1 MKVINEL
8 LAQLPFATVEVP
20 GDLGKTYTV
29 SVPKEK
35 LRETAAL
42 LHTNS
47 KLSFDFLMDIVGMD
61 YGDNLGVIYYL
72 SSTLFPSYLIV
83 LKTQTDDRENPL
95 LDSIS
100 DLWESAGLYE
110 REVHDFFGITFANN
124 PDMRRLFLR
133 QNWKGYPLRKDYDA
147 NPELNPVPLSNEN
160 LDDMDDMPVT
170 EISLEGE
177 RLEHHRKLFEA
188 EDYVVNFGPQHPAMH
203 GVLHLRVALDGEII
217 KKVDPNFGYI
227 HRGIEKMCE
236 AYTYPQILHLTDRLD
251 YLSGT
256 INRHGTCLA
265 IEKGLELDVPERA
278 HYIRTIIDELTRIAS
293 HLLGWGCMAMD
304 MGSIT
309 AFVYGMRDREKIM
322 DIFEE
327 TCGGRL
333 MANYSVIG
341 GVMNDIHPNFQQKV
355 KEFIHYMRKMLKEH
369 HLLFTG
375 NPIAR
380 GRMEGVGY
388 LSKEQAISLGAT
400 GPTGRA
406 SGWSN
411 DVRKIEPYA
420 AYRHADFKEMLRS
433 DGLTF
438 DRYIIRL
445 DEIEESL
452 KIIEQLIDN
461 IPGGAYCAKTKAII
475 KLPEGEYSQR
485 VEGARG
491 EFDVYINSK
500 GDKSPYRIK
509 FRSPCMTLVNTL
521 KAISVGSKV
530 ADLIMLGGSL
540 DYVIPCIDR

>member
-1 MKVINEL
+1 MKVIQEILN
-8 LAQLPFATVEVP
+8 QLSFATVEQQDKV
-20 GDLGKTYTV
+20 YSV

-35 LRETAAL
+35 LYETLSL
-42 LHTNS
+42 LKNNS
-47 KLSFDFLMDIVGMD
+47 KLSFDFLSDMVGMD
-61 YGDNLGVIYYL
+61 YGDSFGLIYFL
-72 SSTLFPSYLIV
+72 SSSQFPSYIIKV
-83 LKTQTDDRENPL
+83 KTQTEDKENPV
-95 LDSIS
+95 LDSII
-100 DLWESAGLYE
+100 DLWLSADLYE
-110 REVHDFFGITFANN
+110 REVHDFFGIRFANN

-133 QNWKGYPLRKDYDA
+133 QDWVGYPLRKDYDA
-147 NPELNPVPLSNEN
+147 NPEINPVPLDNEDLEVMEN
-160 LDDMDDMPVT
+160 LDTDID
-170 EISLEGE
+170 LNNE
-177 RLEHHRKLFEA
+177 RLEQHRKLFE
-188 EDYVVNFGPQHPAMH
+188 EEEYVVNFGPQHPATH
-203 GVLHLRVALDGEII
+203 GVLHLRISLDGEII

-236 AYTYPQILHLTDRLD
+236 SYTYPQIPHLIDRMD
-251 YLSGT
+251 YLSGS
-256 INRHGTCLA
+256 IHRHGYCLA
-265 IEKGLELDVPERA
+265 IEKGLQLEIPERV

-322 DIFEE
+322 DIFEQ

-341 GVMNDIHPNFQQKV
+341 GVAADIHPEFRKKV
-355 KEFIHYMRKMLKEH
+355 KEFIPYMRKMLKEH

-380 GRMEGVGY
+380 GRMEGVGH
-388 LSKEQAISLGAT
+388 LSKEQAIAIGAT

-411 DVRKIEPYA
+411 DIRKIEPYA
-420 AYRHADFKEMLRS
+420 AYRYADFKEMLRS

-461 IPGGAYCAKTKAII
+461 IPGGAYSAKTKAII
-475 KLPEGEYSQR
+475 KLPEGEFHQR
-485 VEGARG
+485 VEGSHG
-491 EFDVYINSK
+491 QFDVYINSR
-500 GDKSPYRIK
+500 GDKYPYRVK

-521 KAISVGSKV
+521 KHIAVGTKV
-530 ADLIMLGGSL
+530 ADLVMLGGSL
-540 DYVIPCIDR
+540 DYVVPCIDR

>member
-1 MKVINEL
+1 MRVIDEL
-8 LAQLPFATVEVP
+8 LAQLPFATVERK
-20 GDLGKTYTV
+20 DKNYSV
-29 SVPKEK
+29 SVPKEN
-35 LRETAAL
+35 LFEMAAL
-42 LHTNS
+42 LKNNTR
-47 KLSFDFLMDIVGMD
+47 LSFDYLMDIVGLD
-61 YGDNLGVIYYL
+61 SGDTLGAVYYL
-72 SSTLFPSYLIV
+72 SATQFPSYIIA
-83 LKTQTDDRENPL
+83 LKTQTNDRENPM
-95 LDSIS
+95 LDSVS
-100 DLWESAGLYE
+100 GLWESAGLYE
-110 REVHDFFGITFANN
+110 REVHDFFGIRFVNN

-133 QNWKGYPLRKDYDA
+133 QDWKGYPLRKDYDA
-147 NPELNPVPLSNEN
+147 SPELNPVPLENEN
-160 LDDMDDMPVT
+160 LDDMEDLPVT

-177 RLEHHRKLFEA
+177 RLEKHRKLFEA
-188 EDYVVNFGPQHPAMH
+188 EEYIVNFGPQHPATH
-203 GVLHLRVALDGEII
+203 GVLHLRVSLDGEII

-227 HRGIEKMCE
+227 HRGIEKMSE
-236 AYTYPQILHLTDRLD
+236 SYTYPQILHLIDRMD

-256 INRHGTCLA
+256 IHRHGMCLA
-265 IEKGLELDVPERA
+265 VEKGLELDVPERA

-341 GVMNDIHPNFQQKV
+341 GVMADIHPNFQRKV
-355 KEFIHYMRKMLKEH
+355 KEFIPYMRKMLKEH

-380 GRMEGVGY
+380 GRMNGVGY

-420 AYRHADFKEMLRS
+420 AYRHADFKEVLRT

-461 IPGGAYCAKTKAII
+461 IPGGAYAAKTKAII
-475 KLPEGEYSQR
+475 KLPEGEFYRR

-491 EFDVYINSK
+491 EFDVYIHSK
-500 GDKSPYRIK
+500 GEKYPYRVK

-521 KAISVGSKV
+521 KAIAVGTKV

-540 DYVIPCIDR
+540 DYVVPCIDR

>member
-1 MKVINEL
+1 MGQIIEKL
-8 LAQLPFATVEVP
+8 STLAFAVVEEN
-20 GDLGKTYTV
+20 GKTLNVT
-29 SVPKEK
+29 VPKEN
-35 LRETAAL
+35 LYETA
-42 LHTNS
+42 
-47 KLSFDFLMDIVGMD
+47 SFLRKDCNCDYLMDIVGMD
-61 YGDNLGVIYYL
+61 YTDSLGTIYYL
-72 SSTLFPSYLIV
+72 SNTQDATQLV
-83 LKTQTDDRENPL
+83 ALKTSTPDRENPL
-95 LDSIS
+95 LDSVH

-110 REVHDFFGITFANN
+110 REVHDFLGIRFVNH

-133 QNWKGYPLRKDYDA
+133 QDWKGYPLRKDYDA
-147 NPELNPVPLSNEN
+147 DPALNPVPMENEVIG
-160 LDDMDDMPVT
+160 DMETVPTVELKMGQPVEST
-170 EISLEGE
+170 S
-177 RLEHHRKLFEA
+177 KLFE
-188 EDYVVNFGPQHPAMH
+188 EDEYIVNFGPQHPATH
-203 GVLHLRVALDGEII
+203 GVLHLRVSLNGEIVTKI
-217 KKVDPNFGYI
+217 DPNFGYI
-227 HRGIEKMCE
+227 HRGIEKMSE
-236 AYTYPQILHLTDRLD
+236 AYTYPQILHLADRLD

-256 INRHGTCLA
+256 INRHAVCLCC
-265 IEKGLELDVPERA
+265 EKALELEVPDRA

-327 TCGGRL
+327 TTGGRL

-341 GVMNDIHPNFQQKV
+341 GVAQDIHPDFQRKV
-355 KEFIHYMRKMLKEH
+355 KELIPYLRKMIKEH
-369 HLLFTG
+369 HILFTG

-380 GRMEGVGY
+380 GRMNGIGY

-400 GPTGRA
+400 GPSGRA

-411 DVRKIEPYA
+411 DIRKIEPYA
-420 AYRHADFKEMLRS
+420 AYSKVDFKEMIRQ
-433 DGLTF
+433 DGMTF

-461 IPGGAYCAKTKAII
+461 IPEGPFATKTKAIVR
-475 KLPEGEYSQR
+475 LPEGEFFQR
-485 VEGARG
+485 VENARG

-521 KAISVGSKV
+521 IPTTIGSKV
-530 ADLIMLGGSL
+530 SDLIMIGASL
-540 DYVIPCIDR
+540 DYVVPCIDR

>member
-1 MKVINEL
+1 MRVIDEL
-8 LAQLPFATVEVP
+8 LAQISFATVEQKN
-20 GDLGKTYTV
+20 KTYTV
-29 SVPKEK
+29 SVHKEK
-35 LRETAAL
+35 LHETAFQL
-42 LHTNS
+42 CNNN
-47 KLSFDFLMDIVGMD
+47 KLSFDFLMDVVGMD
-61 YGDNLGVIYYL
+61 YGDCFGVIYYL
-72 SSTLFPSYLIV
+72 SPTQFPSYIIA
-83 LKTQTDDRENPL
+83 LKTQTEGRENPQI
-95 LDSIS
+95 DSLHDIW
-100 DLWESAGLYE
+100 LSAGLYE
-110 REVHDFFGITFANN
+110 REVHDFLGIVFLNN

-133 QNWKGYPLRKDYDA
+133 QDWKGYPLRKDYDA
-147 NPELNPVPLSNEN
+147 NPELNPIPLENEN
-160 LDDMDDMPVT
+160 LEDMEDLPET
-170 EISLEGE
+170 EILLDGE
-177 RLEHHRKLFEA
+177 RLEKHRKLFEK
-188 EDYVVNFGPQHPAMH
+188 EEYVVNFGPQHPATH

-227 HRGIEKMCE
+227 HRGIEKMSE
-236 AYTYPQILHLTDRLD
+236 AYAYPQILHLIDRMD

-256 INRHGTCLA
+256 IHRHGMCLA
-265 IEKGLELDVPERA
+265 VEKALEMEVPERA
-278 HYIRTIIDELTRIAS
+278 HYIRTLIDELTRIAS

-341 GVMNDIHPNFQQKV
+341 GVMNDIHPNFQRKV
-355 KEFIHYMRKMLKEH
+355 KEFIPYMRKMLKEH

-380 GRMEGVGY
+380 NRMEGVGY

-420 AYRHADFKEMLRS
+420 AYRHAEFEEVLRS

-445 DEIEESL
+445 DEIAESL
-452 KIIEQLIDN
+452 KILEQLIDN
-461 IPGGAYCAKTKAII
+461 IPGGAYAAKTKAIV
-475 KLPEGEYSQR
+475 KLPKGEFFQR
-485 VEGARG
+485 VEGTRG
-491 EFDVYINSK
+491 EFDVYIHSK
-500 GDKSPYRIK
+500 GDKYPYRVK
-509 FRSPCMTLVNTL
+509 FRSPSMTLVNTL
-521 KAISVGSKV
+521 KNIAINTKV

-540 DYVIPCIDR
+540 DYVVPCIDR